1 MPKKSKRDEAVKDIE
16 TVMAEQVVVK
26 FDNILPRL
34 KKEKLDYKDWE
45 TIYNNI
51 LEACKVL
58 PKNLVEQINL
68 IEELQLWEY
77 PEIVEGLMKSIEEAM
92 NYERIRARG
101 IGLPPLPQEEK
112 PLSTLSIGGIPLFY
126 EAPKQKGRR

>member
-77 PEIVEGLMKSIEEAM
+77 PEIVE
-92 NYERIRARG
+92 
-101 IGLPPLPQEEK
+101 
-112 PLSTLSIGGIPLFY
+112 LSLIHI
-126 EAPKQKGRR
+126 